1 MSITKDELIQ
11 LVKSS
16 SKLDD
21 TQLDSIV
28 SRIQRNLQAEFKEDF
43 EKLNKPKQNK
53 MFGPPADGADGQDKA
68 VYGYAKKAADMFG
81 PGVDNGFS
89 SLGEILLAIKDNDS
103 TKLQRLERD
112 MQETVGETGG
122 FLLPSQFSNEIIDM
136 MLEEEICRKRCKIY
150 SIAKNRGNTLTIPA
164 LSDYDHSSNIAGINT
179 YWTGEGS
186 AYTESTNVKIRQ
198 LVLKLNKLTCLVDV
212 SEELIS
218 DSAVKTETLLSGI
231 FAKALAFEIDSS
243 VLTDSGT
250 GAGKPLSFTNS
261 DGVIEVAGES
271 GQDPD
276 TINVYNI
283 TNMIK
288 RIHPASFNKSIFL
301 SSLSNLGE
309 LLRLNLPIG
318 TGGAW
323 YVAFNETSGVW
334 RLFSRPVI
342 FTEHCAKL
350 GDAGNLQLIDFSR
363 YAMLIREGISIKSD
377 TSLGF
382 KSDMIS
388 FKASLRIDGQP
399 LDVSPTVLADGE
411 TTVSPYIKL
420 ATI

>member
-1 MSITKDELIQ
+1 MGIPINKLSDIIGEAVEDRVRKSLKPYTDALFEELNQ
-11 LVKSS
+11 PVK
-16 SKLDD
+16 
-21 TQLDSIV
+21 
-28 SRIQRNLQAEFKEDF
+28 
-43 EKLNKPKQNK
+43 NK
-53 MFGPPADGADGQDKA
+53 MFGTFTDAEGTQDKA
-68 VYGYAKKAADMFG
+68 NFGYNRKAKDMFG
-81 PGVDNGFS
+81 EGVDNGFS
-89 SLGEILLAIKDNDS
+89 SLGEVLLAIKNNDS

-112 MQETVGETGG
+112 MLETVGETGG

-150 SIAKNRGNTLTIPA
+150 SIGKGKGNTLTIPA
-164 LSDYDHSSNIAGINT
+164 LSDYDHSSNIAGVST
-179 YWTGEGS
+179 YWVGEGS
-186 AYTESTNVKIRQ
+186 AYPESTNVKIRQ
-198 LVLKLNKLTCLVDV
+198 LQLKLSKLTTLVDM

-231 FAKALAFEIDSS
+231 FAKALAFEVDNC
-243 VLTDSGT
+243 VLTDAGT

-271 GQDPD
+271 GQDTD

-283 TNMIK
+283 TNMIA

-309 LLRLNLPIG
+309 LLRLNLPMG
-318 TGGAW
+318 TAGTW
-323 YVAFNETSGVW
+323 YHAFNEVSGVW

-350 GDAGNLQLIDFSR
+350 GDSGNLQLIDFSR
-363 YAMLIREGISIKSD
+363 YAMLIREGISVKSD

-399 LDVSPTVLADGE
+399 LDTSPTTLKDGE

>member
-1 MSITKDELIQ
+1 MLKSEFIELIKKYSQIDSGQIGQKIREEIKPYTDEL
-11 LVKSS
+11 
-16 SKLDD
+16 
-21 TQLDSIV
+21 
-28 SRIQRNLQAEFKEDF
+28 F
-43 EKLNKPKQNK
+43 EQINRPQKNK
-53 MFGPPADGADGQDKA
+53 MFGTFTDTENTQDKA
-68 VYGYAKKAADMFG
+68 VYGYAKKAKDLFG
-81 PGVDNGFS
+81 EEGVDNGFS
-89 SLGEILLAIKDNDS
+89 SLGEVLLAIKNNDS

-122 FLLPSQFSNEIIDM
+122 FLLPSQFSNEIVDM

-150 SIAKNRGNTLTIPA
+150 SIAKNKGNTLTIPA

-231 FAKALAFEIDSS
+231 FAKALAFEIDNCI
-243 VLTDSGT
+243 LNSGT
-250 GAGKPLSFTNS
+250 GAGQILGIPQSNA
-261 DGVIEVAGES
+261 VIEVAGES
-271 GQDPD
+271 GQDSD
-276 TINVYNI
+276 TLNVYNI

-288 RIHPASFNKSIFL
+288 RIHPASFDKSIFL

-309 LLRLNLPIG
+309 LLRLNLPMG
-318 TGGAW
+318 TAGAW
-323 YVAFNETSGVW
+323 YVAFNEVSGVW
-334 RLFSRPVI
+334 RLFSRPII
-342 FTEHCAKL
+342 FTEHCPKL
-350 GDAGNLQLIDFSR
+350 GDSGNLQLIDFSR
-363 YAMLIREGISIKSD
+363 FAILMREGISIKSD

-399 LDVSPTVLADGE
+399 LDTSSTTLKDGE
-411 TTVSPYIKL
+411 TTVSPFVKL
-420 ATI
+420 AAI

>member
-1 MSITKDELIQ
+1 MEGSDFFMGISEKRLSELIGEAVESKVRGTLKPYTDELFE
-11 LVKSS
+11 
-16 SKLDD
+16 
-21 TQLDSIV
+21 
-28 SRIQRNLQAEFKEDF
+28 RINEP
-43 EKLNKPKQNK
+43 KPNK
-53 MFGPPADGADGQDKA
+53 MFGTPTDTQDKA
-68 VYGYAKKAADMFG
+68 VYGYAKKAKDLFG
-81 PGVDNGFS
+81 EEGVDNGFS
-89 SLGEILLAIKDNDS
+89 SLGEILLAIKNNDS

-231 FAKALAFEIDSS
+231 FAKALAFEIDNCI
-243 VLTDSGT
+243 LNSGT
-250 GAGKPLSFTNS
+250 GAGQILGIPQSNA
-261 DGVIEVAGES
+261 VIEVAGES
-271 GQDPD
+271 GQDSD

-283 TNMIK
+283 TNMIA

-318 TGGAW
+318 TGGTW
-323 YVAFNETSGVW
+323 YHAFNEVSGVW

-363 YAMLIREGISIKSD
+363 FALLLREGISVKSD

-399 LDVSPTVLADGE
+399 LDTESTTLKDGE
-411 TTVSPYIKL
+411 TTVSPFIKL
-420 ATI
+420 AAI

>member
-1 MSITKDELIQ
+1 MSI
-11 LVKSS
+11 
-16 SKLDD
+16 
-21 TQLDSIV
+21 SIDRLKEIIGEV
-28 SRIQRNLQAEFKEDF
+28 AEKEISDKIKAEIKPYQDAAF
-43 EKLNKPKQNK
+43 EKLNEFKVNK
-53 MFGPPADGADGQDKA
+53 MFGSPTDGADIQDKL
-68 VYGYAKKAADMFG
+68 VYGSAKKAEDMFG
-81 PGVDNGFS
+81 KGVDNGFS
-89 SLGEILLAIKDNDS
+89 SLGEVLLAIKNNDS

-122 FLLPSQFSNEIIDM
+122 FLLPSQFSNDIINM
-136 MLEEEICRKRCKIY
+136 MIEEEICRKRCKIY
-150 SIAKNRGNTLTIPA
+150 HIAKNKGNTLTIPA

-218 DSAVKTETLLSGI
+218 DSAVKTETLLSSI
-231 FAKALAFEIDSS
+231 FAKALSFEIDSC
-243 VLTDSGT
+243 VLTDNGT

-261 DGVIEVAGES
+261 DGAIEVSGES
-271 GQDPD
+271 GQDTD

-283 TNMIK
+283 TNMIA

-318 TGGAW
+318 TGGTW
-323 YVAFNETSGVW
+323 YHAFNEVSGVW

-363 YAMLIREGISIKSD
+363 YAMLLREGISVKSD

-388 FKASLRIDGQP
+388 FKASLRLDGQP
-399 LDVSPTVLADGE
+399 LDTSPTTLKDGS

-420 ATI
+420 AAI

>member
-1 MSITKDELIQ
+1 MGITEKALTK
-11 LVKSS
+11 LVSEA
-16 SKLDD
+16 
-21 TQLDSIV
+21 V
-28 SRIQRNLQAEFKEDF
+28 EDKVRENVKPYTDAMF
-43 EKLNKPKQNK
+43 EKLNEPKPNK
-53 MFGPPADGADGQDKA
+53 MLADPTNTPDKA
-68 VYGYAKKAADMFG
+68 VYGYAKKAEDMFG
-81 PGVDNGFS
+81 EGVDNGFS
-89 SLGEILLAIKDNDS
+89 SLGEVLLAIKDNDS

-122 FLLPSQFSNEIIDM
+122 FLLPSQFSNDIIDM
-136 MLEEEICRKRCKIY
+136 MIESEICRPRCKTY

-164 LSDYDHSSNIAGINT
+164 LSDYDHSSNIAGINV

-231 FAKALAFEIDSS
+231 FAKALAFEIDNCI
-243 VLTDSGT
+243 LNSGT
-250 GAGKPLSFTNS
+250 GAGQILGIPQSNA
-261 DGVIEVAGES
+261 VIEVAGES

-276 TINVYNI
+276 TIVVKNI
-283 TNMIK
+283 TQMIM

-301 SSLSNLGE
+301 SSLSNLSE
-309 LLRLNLPIG
+309 LLTLGLPLG
-318 TGGAW
+318 TAGAW
-323 YVAFNETSGVW
+323 YMPFNEVSGVW

-350 GDAGNLQLIDFSR
+350 GDSGSLQLIDFSR
-363 YAMLIREGISIKSD
+363 FALLMREGISVKSD

-399 LDVSPTVLADGE
+399 LDTESTTLKDGS
-411 TTVSPYIKL
+411 TTVSPFIKL
-420 ATI
+420 AAI